1 MEAENLAGR
10 ARRIGVIMLPRLHAL
25 AEKYP
30 VIADVRGR
38 GAMLA
43 VELVEPG
50 GLKPDPAAAGKVA
63 AACHAA
69 GLMVLTCGTFGN
81 VLRFLPPLV
90 VPEDLLDEGLSILE
104 EAFAG
109 L

>member
-1 MEAENLAGR
+1 MK
-10 ARRIGVIMLPRLHAL
+10 PRLRAL
-25 AEKYP
+25 ADKSGI
-30 VIADVRGR
+30 VGDIRGR

-50 GLKPDPAAAGKVA
+50 TGATSKTPNAKATAAIS
-63 AACHAA
+63 AACHAE
-69 GLMVLTCGTFGN
+69 GLITLTAGTFGN

-90 VPEDLLDEGLSILE
+90 IGEDLLEEGLSILE
-104 EAFAG
+104 DAFAS